1 MDAWKDQLHFT
12 RSERNGVIALSV
24 LIVLTFF
31 FPHVYIYFMSNEEP
45 TDFTEFKAEVEAFYD
60 SYEPPE
66 KGDSYAYNSRNY
78 YKDSDDNYKRNSN
91 KNYSSSYYKKKEKT
105 ASGKRKTRLFPFN
118 PNTATYQELT
128 TLGLSGKTANI
139 LINFREKG
147 GKFYKKEDLKKVYGL
162 QESDYERLR
171 NYVDI
176 PATPKAE
183 KVAFESKNETPI
195 IEKEREIVYFPFDPN
210 TATFGEL
217 MKLGVSKKVANNIIN
232 YRESGAQFRQKED
245 LQKIYSLETEDY
257 IRLEPYISIIPVE
270 VEKIPK
276 NEPITQVIEKPKP
289 KPVYVNININSATPE
304 DWQKLYGIGP
314 KYSER
319 IVKYRNALGG
329 FHSINQVSEV
339 YGLADSTFQNIR
351 PQLQLDS
358 YPIQQ
363 INLNTSNQDDLKKHP
378 YIDWKK
384 AKTIIAYRD
393 NHGAFSAVDDLK
405 KVRAI
410 SGELFEKLK
419 PYLTVE

>member
-1 MDAWKDQLHFT
+1 MDAWKDQFHFT
-12 RSERNGVIALSV
+12 RSERNGVVGLSV

-31 FPHVYIYFMSNEEP
+31 FPHVYIHFFSKNEP

-66 KGDSYAYNSRNY
+66 KTKSYAYNSRNY
-78 YKDSDDNYKRNSN
+78 YKNDDKNSDNYDK
-91 KNYSSSYYKKKEKT
+91 KYSSSYYKKKEKT
-105 ASGKRKTRLFPFN
+105 ASGKRETRLFSFN

-162 QESDYERLR
+162 QESDYERLE
-171 NYVDI
+171 NYVNI
-176 PATPKAE
+176 PASPKAE
-183 KVAFESKNETPI
+183 KASFESKNETPV
-195 IEKEREIVYFPFDPN
+195 IESKPKIVYFPFDPN
-210 TATFGEL
+210 TATFGDL
-217 MKLGVSKKVANNIIN
+217 MKLGLTKKAANNIIN

-245 LQKIYSLETEDY
+245 LQKIYSLKREDY
-257 IRLEPYISIIPVE
+257 ARLEPYVNIIPAKE
-270 VEKIPK
+270 EEIPAS
-276 NEPITQVIEKPKP
+276 ESIVQAIEKPKP
-289 KPVYVNININSATPE
+289 KPVLINININSATPE

-319 IVKYRNALGG
+319 IVKYRKALGG
-329 FHSINQVSEV
+329 FHSINQISEV

-351 PQLQLDS
+351 PQLQLDPT
-358 YPIQQ
+358 PIQL
-363 INLNTSNQDDLKKHP
+363 INLNTATQDDFKKHP

-384 AKTIIAYRD
+384 AKTIVAYRD
-393 NHGAFSAVDDLK
+393 NHGVFSTVNDLR